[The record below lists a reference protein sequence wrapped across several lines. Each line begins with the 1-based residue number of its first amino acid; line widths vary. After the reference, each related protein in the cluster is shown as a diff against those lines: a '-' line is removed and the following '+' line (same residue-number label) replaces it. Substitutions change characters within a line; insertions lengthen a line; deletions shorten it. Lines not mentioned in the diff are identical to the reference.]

1 MGPQNG
7 TVCVSTRRQL
17 KNQHERSVFVDKFIL
32 AYNWLSDMKP
42 MISHGNSLLPS
53 NKIIYDWS
61 FQIGRVVA
69 ARHNFFAAD
78 KTINV
83 RSAIK
88 ASQQSWDI
96 IFFFYDRSSAMFRS
110 SDTDRRTDGQTPL

>member
-69 ARHNFFAAD
+69 ARHNFLQLIRPSMSAA
-78 KTINV
+78 
-83 RSAIK
+83 
-88 ASQQSWDI
+88 QSKLANSPGI
-96 IFFFYDRSSAMFRS
+96 
-110 SDTDRRTDGQTPL
+110 